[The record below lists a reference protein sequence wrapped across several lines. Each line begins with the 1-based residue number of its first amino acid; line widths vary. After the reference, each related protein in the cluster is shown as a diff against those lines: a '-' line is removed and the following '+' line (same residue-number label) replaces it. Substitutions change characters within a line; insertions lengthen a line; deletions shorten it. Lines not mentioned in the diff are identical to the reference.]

1 MQAVLK
7 AKQILTEEVAQ
18 IFREIAQDP
27 TVDRRIEELLRQ
39 LLFDSKSVFE
49 LEALLSLQVHHFNAS
64 PVQRM
69 LPGTYQHSNDMIS
82 PSVASGRSPS
92 TRQHFRVARPS
103 RLPRW
108 PHTFQHGWGAM
119 TFQHGHQMEF
129 AHLARSTPQL
139 KREMFNRYL

>member
-18 IFREIAQDP
+18 ILREIAQDP
-27 TVDRRIEELLRQ
+27 TGDRRIEELLRQ

-69 LPGTYQHSNDMIS
+69 LP
-82 PSVASGRSPS
+82 
-92 TRQHFRVARPS
+92 
-103 RLPRW
+103 
-108 PHTFQHGWGAM
+108 
-119 TFQHGHQMEF
+119 
-129 AHLARSTPQL
+129 
-139 KREMFNRYL
+139 